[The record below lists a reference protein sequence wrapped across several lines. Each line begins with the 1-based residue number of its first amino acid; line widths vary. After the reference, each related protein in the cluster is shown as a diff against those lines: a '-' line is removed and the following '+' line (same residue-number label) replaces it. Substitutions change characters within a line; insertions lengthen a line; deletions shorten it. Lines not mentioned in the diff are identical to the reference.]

1 MPRVNRRPELR
12 DEIFPETRGG
22 PPIHKE
28 YKNQRVRKCTSPALG
43 KIVRRVGR
51 DQLAAASLAGAGAI
65 AVVVLGWCCVS
76 GFLVCMY
83 LGSKQH
89 QKRKIVFALEK
100 ETPTSRI
107 NRAISPKAPKKLK

>member
-1 MPRVNRRPELR
+1 MRFLPQSVEDGGIRRHS
-12 DEIFPETRGG
+12 DD
-22 PPIHKE
+22 
-28 YKNQRVRKCTSPALG
+28 
-43 KIVRRVGR
+43 RRVAKYHFSACRTWPTAQCR
-51 DQLAAASLAGAGAI
+51 DRLGAGPAGAGAI

-107 NRAISPKAPKKLK
+107 NRAISPKVPKKLK